1 MSFYVSK
8 IQIHEILSLKLEIV
22 AILIDNV
29 KIKKK
34 ESCRWD
40 VEESCTAVL
49 TYGNI

>member
-34 ESCRWD
+34 NP
-40 VEESCTAVL
+40 A
-49 TYGNI
+49 GGM